1 MKSHRL
7 LILLFI
13 LFLVVVGAFYFY
25 QNYMATGNEAGT
37 VLLAKKER
45 AVEKESIIVG
55 VNSLPSGIYPDIE
68 AEFSD
73 ADYSSHIFET
83 LVAFNREG
91 RVVPSLAIKWD
102 NPNDLTWRFYLS
114 PKAKF
119 SNGTPV
125 TAEDVKFSYDY
136 IANSQLPIKESL
148 PAVDQ
153 INVIDKKTIEFKTKA
168 PDPLLLNRLAVGMFK
183 VMSKQEVEKN
193 GTKNYIGSGPYKLVE
208 YNEQNLKLTR
218 NENYWGS
225 KPKIKNVTFKIYPKE
240 EDKITALLNKEVD
253 FISYGYASS
262 EYLAKIDQAAKN
274 KEIQKKRMPE
284 PTIVYLDLDTLRDK
298 SPYINSDKN
307 PLKDVRVRQA
317 MYMAIN
323 INEAISSSKLD
334 MGPVNQL
341 VSQGI
346 FGYNPKIKRPAYNL
360 EKAKDLMKEAGFGDG
375 FEIKIDYLK
384 DPRSE
389 PLFQEIFNQLAS
401 INIKVTP
408 NPLEDK
414 QYFEKIAASD
424 SSAYIGAW
432 SADSLDAG
440 EVLENLL
447 HTKTEQY
454 GLYNLGYS
462 NSEVDKLI
470 EEAGKTLDEK
480 SRKQKLQE
488 AMKIAM
494 DEVAKIPLL
503 QNFNKYA
510 FATDI
515 SWQPRID
522 GAIKVYE
529 MAGKAQ

>member
-7 LILLFI
+7 LILLFV
-13 LFLVVVGAFYFY
+13 LFLVTAGAFYFY
-25 QNYMATGNEAGT
+25 QNYAVTENEAENI
-37 VLLAKKER
+37 LLAKKEK
-45 AVEKESIIVG
+45 AVEKENVTIG
-55 VNSLPSGIYPDIE
+55 VSRLPTAIYPDIE
-68 AEFSD
+68 AEFFD
-73 ADYSSHIFET
+73 ANYSSHIFDA
-83 LVAFNREG
+83 LAAFNREG
-91 RVVPSLAIKWD
+91 RVVPSLAVKWD
-102 NPNDLTWRFYLS
+102 NPDDLTWRFYLS
-114 PKAKF
+114 PKAQF

-136 IANSQLPIKESL
+136 IANNQLPLKEVL

-153 INVIDKKTIEFKTKA
+153 INVIDKKTIEFKTKSK
-168 PDPLLLNRLAVGMFK
+168 DPLFLNRLAVGMFK

-218 NENYWGS
+218 NENYWGP
-225 KPKIKNVTFKIYPKE
+225 KPKIKNVTFKLYSKE

-274 KEIQKKRMPE
+274 KEIQKKRMPD
-284 PTIVYLDLDTLRDK
+284 PNIVYLDLDTLRAK
-298 SPYINSDKN
+298 SPYIKSDSN

-317 MYMAIN
+317 MYLAIN
-323 INEAISSSKLD
+323 IKRAISNSKLD
-334 MGPVNQL
+334 LEPASQL

-346 FGYNPKIKRPAYNL
+346 FGYNPKITRPAYNL
-360 EKAKDLMKEAGFGDG
+360 EKAKSLMKEAGFGDG
-375 FEIKIDYLK
+375 FEITIDYLK

-389 PLFQEIFNQLAS
+389 PFFQEIFNQLAS
-401 INIKVTP
+401 INIKVKP
-408 NPLEDK
+408 NPLEAK
-414 QYFEKIAASD
+414 QYFKKIADAD
-424 SSAYIGAW
+424 SSAYIMSW

-462 NSEVDKLI
+462 NGEVDKLI
-470 EEAGKTLDEK
+470 EEAGKVLDED

-494 DEVAKIPLL
+494 DEVAKIPLF
-503 QNFNKYA
+503 QNVSKYA

-515 SWQPRID
+515 SWQPRLD
-522 GAIKVYE
+522 SAVKAYE